1 MSFILDALKKSEN
14 ERQQSSNK
22 DFAAVPTSPGAQTFP
37 RWWLLIGLLLAINL
51 IVLLGLL
58 LRQDAQKQEP
68 QASESTPQSMPAADA
83 RSPLRPAPDT
93 IQDARQSSFQE
104 QVATARKKPPA
115 RQPTATPIKPETD
128 SAPHVQAVL
137 ISQNPSSVTRRQLNP
152 TLQEIRASG
161 ALDLPDL
168 HLDIH
173 VYSNVPAERFV
184 FINMAKHREG
194 SRLDEGPEV
203 TEITPDGVVLRYQ
216 GKSFLV
222 PRE

>member
-14 ERQQSSNK
+14 ERQQASNR
-22 DFAAVPTSPGAQTFP
+22 DFVAAPTNPGAPSFP
-37 RWWLLIGLLLAINL
+37 RWLLLIGLLLAINL

-58 LRQDAQKQEP
+58 LRQDAQTNEP
-68 QASESTPQSMPAADA
+68 V
-83 RSPLRPAPDT
+83 PLRIPDAAT
-93 IQDARQSSFQE
+93 HEKADSAGDDIQDSGRPSFQQ
-104 QVATARKKPPA
+104 QVATARRNPPA
-115 RQPTATPIKPETD
+115 RQAAPIQSEPESD
-128 SAPHVQAVL
+128 SIPDVQADL
-137 ISQNPSSVTRRQLNP
+137 ISQNPSSVTQRQLYP
-152 TLQEIRASG
+152 TIQEIRASG
-161 ALDLPDL
+161 ALKLPDL

-173 VYSNVPAERFV
+173 VYSERPAERFV

-194 SRLDEGPEV
+194 SRLDEGPQV